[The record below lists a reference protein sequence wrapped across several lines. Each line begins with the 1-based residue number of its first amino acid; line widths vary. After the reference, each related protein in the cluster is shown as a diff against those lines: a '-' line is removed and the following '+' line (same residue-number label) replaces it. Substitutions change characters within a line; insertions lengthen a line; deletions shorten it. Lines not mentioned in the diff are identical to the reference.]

1 MKKLIYLLLIV
12 TFVFASCN
20 SPSEP
25 ETTKSSLISET
36 KVNVTLTQKNITKKE
51 ENTSSES
58 TTNSVISTTKKT
70 DNRYNKKPTE
80 NIQNSS
86 PMIAY
91 FTLSDLKEVKQAYD
105 TMDANDFMAYME
117 NEKFELYIQGFGESY
132 ENSCILIEELCN
144 TTLPVLDGNSQN
156 VSELAFYWQINQID
170 QLIFFDET
178 KRASVI
184 IYTPNSTETKALP
197 FTDVGVSLENT
208 FKVNGYTINI
218 YDKVKKETS
227 DIEFY
232 AEVISDDIYMVFR
245 SADILSVDDFSTELN
260 KLEFIK
266 INDLLEQTKA

>member
-25 ETTKSSLISET
+25 ETTKTSLISET
-36 KVNVTLTQKNITKKE
+36 KVNATLTQKNITKKE

-58 TTNSVISTTKKT
+58 TTNSVISTTKRT

-86 PMIAY
+86 PMIVY

-184 IYTPNSTETKALP
+184 IYTPNSTETKSLP

-232 AEVISDDIYMVFR
+232 AEVISDEIYMVFR

-266 INDLLEQTKA
+266 IKDLLE